1 MRKLLGRKAS
11 SGCLQYVLLTRKLSL
26 WYVAP
31 LHDPQTFEFY
41 RNQCLLTV
49 TLSEGKRLVPCC
61 PSSSSIQEEPE
72 IFQP

>member
-11 SGCLQYVLLTRKLSL
+11 SGFLQCVLLTWKLSL

-31 LHDPQTFEFY
+31 LHDPQTFEFC

-49 TLSEGKRLVPCC
+49 TLNVSWKTSGSLLPLLQLH
-61 PSSSSIQEEPE
+61 PGGA
-72 IFQP
+72 